1 MGMSNNVFLDAA
13 IDYASRGLAVFPLK
27 ARDKAPI
34 TAHGVH
40 EATTNFDQ
48 IKKWW
53 KRYPNANI
61 GIACGKISGGLLV
74 VDVDRKPNG
83 VDGLDSLNEWEREN
97 GELPETVRSIT
108 GTGGNHL
115 LYRIDG
121 SGKNRVNLLDGV
133 DIRSDGGYIVAPPSI
148 HPNGQAY
155 EWEYDPDEYEVAR
168 GDEIL
173 QKLLDHG
180 KKEVTENFVMPDK
193 VGKGQRNDTMYKLG
207 CSLQARNLSDS
218 VIRASMIAANEE
230 MCEPPL
236 KPAELDKIID
246 SALKH
251 EKGTRIQTPAAELE
265 LIMVPT
271 KSDGWKVRQC
281 SENVAR
287 VLLNDP
293 KVAGKIREDTFGH
306 KLIYFGQLDWRQDG
320 DNMGEWTDKDDAALK
335 SYLDIRYNL
344 RNKSDYEDGF
354 NIALLENSYNPL
366 TGYLD
371 ALEWDGK
378 PRIDTLL
385 TDYLGADPSEY
396 NSSVMRVFL
405 LGAVK
410 RAYEPGC
417 KFDYMPVLI
426 GGQGEGK
433 STFFK
438 YLSCNDA
445 WYDDN
450 FNFKNLDNKAVI
462 EAMAGKWILEMGE
475 MDTLKKDAVTADA
488 LKAFITS
495 QADRYRTP
503 FARRPEDRKRQCVFC
518 GTSNDSNFLKDRTG
532 NRRYLPIDT
541 HKDRATKDIF
551 NEKEARPEFI
561 QAIAEAVHYY
571 KQNPNKRPVLPA
583 SVEIDAMRAQADHL
597 EEDPW
602 VQLIDDYLDKTNRD
616 RVNVLCIWDEGFKQE
631 IVQQKR
637 ADVNRILTILRNDIT
652 GWHEVGKKRIE
663 GYGRGAICFER
674 DTENV
679 TEDVTLLSPSVTNG
693 TGFEPVGDNEM
704 IPF

>member
-1 MGMSNNVFLDAA
+1 MSNILLDAA

-27 ARDKAPI
+27 PRDKAPI

-48 IKKWW
+48 INKWW

-74 VDVDRKPNG
+74 VDVDRKQNG
-83 VDGLDSLNEWEREN
+83 VDGLDSLNAWEREN

-108 GTGGNHL
+108 GTGGSHL

-121 SGKNRVNLLDGV
+121 AGKNRVNLLDGV
-133 DIRSDGGYIVAPPSI
+133 DIRSDGGYIVAPPSV
-148 HPNGQAY
+148 HPNGNQY

-168 GDEIL
+168 GDETL
-173 QKLLDHG
+173 DKLLDYG
-180 KKEVTENFVMPDK
+180 KKDKSENFTMPDK
-193 VGKGQRNDTMYKLG
+193 VGKGQRNDTMYKLA
-207 CSLQARNLSDS
+207 CSLQARNLPDS
-218 VIRASMIAANEE
+218 VVFDSVRSANNSM
-230 MCEPPL
+230 CDPPL
-236 KPAELDKIID
+236 SEGELTKIIE

-251 EKGTRIQTPAAELE
+251 EKGTQLSVDTAGLD
-265 LIMVPT
+265 LLMVTT
-271 KSDGWKVRQC
+271 KQGTKVRQC
-281 SENVAR
+281 AENVAR

-293 KVAGKIREDTFGH
+293 KLSGKIKDDTFGH
-306 KLIYFGQLDWRQDG
+306 KLIYFGQLDWRRDG
-320 DNMGEWTDKDDAALK
+320 DTMGEWSDKDDAALR
-335 SYLDIRYNL
+335 SYLDIRYDL
-344 RNKSDYEDGF
+344 RNKTDYEDGF
-354 NIALLENSYNPL
+354 NMALLENEYDPL

-378 PRIDTLL
+378 PRIDHLL
-385 TDYLGADPSEY
+385 ADYLGADPSAY
-396 NSSVMRVFL
+396 NVAVMRVFL

-462 EAMAGKWILEMGE
+462 ESMSGRWILEMGE

-495 QADRYRTP
+495 QSDRYRTP

-518 GTSNDSNFLKDRTG
+518 GTSNDANFLKDRTG

-541 HKDRATKDIF
+541 HKERATKDIF
-551 NEKEARPEFI
+551 NEAEARPEFI
-561 QAIAEAVHYY
+561 QAIAEAVHDY
-571 KQNPNKRPVLPA
+571 KQNPNALPVLPNHVA
-583 SVEIDAMRAQADHL
+583 ADAMKAQTEHL

-602 VQLIDDYLDKTNRD
+602 VQLIDDYLHRTSRD
-616 RVNVLCIWDEGFKQE
+616 RVNVLCIWDEGFKQD
-631 IVQQKR
+631 VVLQKR
-637 ADVNRILTILRNDIT
+637 ADVNRILTIMRNDIE
-652 GWHEVGKKRIE
+652 GWHEVGKKRIDD
-663 GYGRGAICFER
+663 YGRGAICFER
-674 DTENV
+674 DTEQLQTV
-679 TEDVTLLSPSVTNG
+679 TPTVTNG
-693 TGFEPVGDNEM
+693 TGFESVGDTEL

>member
-1 MGMSNNVFLDAA
+1 MSNILLDAA

-27 ARDKAPI
+27 PRDKAPI

-48 IKKWW
+48 INKWW

-74 VDVDRKPNG
+74 VDVDRKQNG
-83 VDGLDSLNEWEREN
+83 VDGLDSLNAWEREN

-108 GTGGNHL
+108 GTGGSHL

-121 SGKNRVNLLDGV
+121 AGKNRVNLLDGV
-133 DIRSDGGYIVAPPSI
+133 DIRSDGGYIVAPPSV
-148 HPNGQAY
+148 HPNGNQY

-168 GDEIL
+168 GDETL
-173 QKLLDHG
+173 DKLLDYG
-180 KKEVTENFVMPDK
+180 KKDKSENFTMPDK
-193 VGKGQRNDTMYKLG
+193 VGKGQRNDTMYKLA
-207 CSLQARNLSDS
+207 CSLQARNLPDS
-218 VIRASMIAANEE
+218 VVFDSVRSANNSM
-230 MCEPPL
+230 CDPPL
-236 KPAELDKIID
+236 SEGELTKIIE

-251 EKGTRIQTPAAELE
+251 EKGTQLSVDTAGLD
-265 LIMVPT
+265 LLMVTT
-271 KSDGWKVRQC
+271 KQGTKVRQC
-281 SENVAR
+281 AENVAR

-293 KVAGKIREDTFGH
+293 KLSGKIKDDTFGH
-306 KLIYFGQLDWRQDG
+306 KLIYFGQLDWRRDG
-320 DNMGEWTDKDDAALK
+320 DTMGEWSDKDDAALR
-335 SYLDIRYNL
+335 SYLDIRYDL
-344 RNKSDYEDGF
+344 RNKTDYEDGF
-354 NIALLENSYNPL
+354 NMALLENEYDPL

-378 PRIDTLL
+378 PRIDHLL
-385 TDYLGADPSEY
+385 TDYLGADPSAY
-396 NSSVMRVFL
+396 NVAVMRVFL

-462 EAMAGKWILEMGE
+462 ESMSGRWILEMGE

-495 QADRYRTP
+495 QSDRYRTP

-518 GTSNDSNFLKDRTG
+518 GTSNDANFLKDRTG

-541 HKDRATKDIF
+541 HKERATKDIF
-551 NEKEARPEFI
+551 NEAEARPEFI
-561 QAIAEAVHYY
+561 QAIAEAVHDY
-571 KQNPNKRPVLPA
+571 KQNPNALPVLPNHVA
-583 SVEIDAMRAQADHL
+583 ADAMKAQTEHL

-602 VQLIDDYLDKTNRD
+602 VQLIDDYLHRTSRD
-616 RVNVLCIWDEGFKQE
+616 RVNVLCIWDEGFKQD
-631 IVQQKR
+631 VVLQKR
-637 ADVNRILTILRNDIT
+637 ADVNRILTIMRNDIE
-652 GWHEVGKKRIE
+652 GWHEVGKKRIDD
-663 GYGRGAICFER
+663 YGRGAICFER
-674 DTENV
+674 DTEQLQTV
-679 TEDVTLLSPSVTNG
+679 TPTVTNG
-693 TGFEPVGDNEM
+693 TGFESVGDTEL

>member
-1 MGMSNNVFLDAA
+1 M
-13 IDYASRGLAVFPLK
+13 
-27 ARDKAPI
+27 
-34 TAHGVH
+34 
-40 EATTNFDQ
+40 
-48 IKKWW
+48 
-53 KRYPNANI
+53 
-61 GIACGKISGGLLV
+61 
-74 VDVDRKPNG
+74 
-83 VDGLDSLNEWEREN
+83 
-97 GELPETVRSIT
+97 
-108 GTGGNHL
+108 

-121 SGKNRVNLLDGV
+121 VGKNRVNLLDGV

-148 HPNGQAY
+148 HPNGSKY

-168 GDEIL
+168 GDETL
-173 QKLLDHG
+173 DKLLDYG
-180 KKEVTENFVMPDK
+180 KKEKVENFTMPNK
-193 VGKGQRNDTMYKLG
+193 VGKGQRNDTMYKLA
-207 CSLQARNLSDS
+207 CSLQARNLPDA
-218 VIRASMIAANEE
+218 VIKASMTSANNE
-230 MCEPPL
+230 MCNPPL
-236 KPAELDKIID
+236 SEEELSKVIE

-251 EKGTRIQTPAAELE
+251 DKGTQLQTVTDQLD
-265 LIMVPT
+265 LLTVTDKNGNT
-271 KSDGWKVRQC
+271 KIRQC
-281 SENVAR
+281 AENVAR

-293 KVAGKIREDTFGH
+293 KLSGKIKDDTFGH

-320 DNMGEWTDKDDAALK
+320 DTMGEWSDKDDAALR

-354 NIALLENSYNPL
+354 NMALLENEYDPL

-378 PRIDTLL
+378 PRIDHLL
-385 TDYLGADPSEY
+385 TDYLGADPTAY
-396 NSSVMRVFL
+396 NVAVMRVFL

-462 EAMAGKWILEMGE
+462 ESMSGRWILEMGE

-495 QADRYRTP
+495 QSDRYRTP
-503 FARRPEDRKRQCVFC
+503 FARRPEDRKRHCVFC
-518 GTSNDSNFLKDRTG
+518 GTSNDANFLKDRTG

-551 NEKEARPEFI
+551 NEAEARPEFV
-561 QAIAEAVHYY
+561 QAIAEAVHNY
-571 KQNPNKRPVLPA
+571 KQNPNALPVLPNHVA
-583 SVEIDAMRAQADHL
+583 ADAMKAQTGHL

-602 VQLIDDYLDKTNRD
+602 VQLIDDYLSRTARD

-631 IVQQKR
+631 AVLQKR
-637 ADVNRILTILRNDIT
+637 ADVNRILTIMRNDIE
-652 GWHEVGKKRIE
+652 GWHEVGKKRIDD
-663 GYGRGAICFER
+663 YGRGAICFER
-674 DTENV
+674 DTERLQTV
-679 TEDVTLLSPSVTNG
+679 TPSVTNG
-693 TGFEPVGDNEM
+693 TGFESVGDTET

>member
-1 MGMSNNVFLDAA
+1 MNNFLDAA

-27 ARDKAPI
+27 PKDKAPI

-40 EATTNFDQ
+40 EATTNLETIQ
-48 IKKWW
+48 KWW
-53 KRYPNANI
+53 RKYPNANI

-83 VDGLDSLNEWEREN
+83 VDGLDSLNAWEREN

-108 GTGGNHL
+108 GSGGCHIFF
-115 LYRIDG
+115 RIDRPE
-121 SGKNRVNLLDGV
+121 KNRVNLLEGV

-148 HPNGQAY
+148 HNNGNQY
-155 EWEYDPDEYEVAR
+155 EWEYDPDEYEVAH

-173 QKLLDHG
+173 DKLLKCG
-180 KKEVTENFVMPDK
+180 KKDKTDQFTMPDK
-193 VGKGQRNDTMYKLG
+193 VGKGQRNDTMYKLA
-207 CSLQARNLSDS
+207 CSLQARNLPDA
-218 VIRASMIAANEE
+218 VIKASMSAANTE
-230 MCEPPL
+230 MCDPPL
-236 KPAELDKIID
+236 SPSELDKIVD
-246 SALKH
+246 SALRH
-251 EKGTRIQTPAAELE
+251 EKGTPNQLQTSSVEL
-265 LIMVPT
+265 LTITDKNGNT
-271 KSDGWKVRQC
+271 KIRQC
-281 SENVAR
+281 AENVAR
-287 VLLNDP
+287 VILNDP
-293 KVAGKIREDTFGH
+293 AVSEKIKDDTFGH
-306 KLIYFGQLDWRQDG
+306 RLIYLGQLEWRQDG
-320 DNMGEWTDKDDAALK
+320 DTLGDWTDMDDAALR

-344 RNKSDYEDGF
+344 RNKTDYEDGF
-354 NIALLENSYNPL
+354 NMALLENRYDPL
-366 TGYLD
+366 VGYLD

-378 PRIDTLL
+378 PRIDSLL

-396 NSSVMRVFL
+396 NIAVMRTFL
-405 LGAVK
+405 QGAVH
-410 RAYEPGC
+410 RAYNPGC

-462 EAMAGKWILEMGE
+462 EAMSGKWILEMGE

-495 QADRYRTP
+495 QSDRYRTP

-518 GTSNDSNFLKDRTG
+518 GTSNDANFLKDRTG

-541 HKDRATKDIF
+541 HKTKATKDIF
-551 NEKEARPEFI
+551 NEQEARPEFI
-561 QAIAEAVHYY
+561 QAIAEAVHIY
-571 KQNPNKRPVLPA
+571 KQDPSKPPVLPKNVA
-583 SVEIDAMRAQADHL
+583 LDAIKAQSEHL

-602 VQLIDDYLDKTNRD
+602 VQLIDDYLSKTNRD
-616 RVNVLCIWDEGFKQE
+616 RVNVLCIWEEGFNQDS
-631 IVQQKR
+631 VMQKR
-637 ADVNRILTILRNDIT
+637 ADVNRMLTILRNDIK
-652 GWHEVGKKRIE
+652 GWHEVGKKRIDD
-663 GYGRGAICFER
+663 YGRGAICFER
-674 DTENV
+674 DTEEHQEV
-679 TEDVTLLSPSVTNG
+679 APSVTNG
-693 TGFEPVGDNEM
+693 TGFEPVGDNIE

>member
-1 MGMSNNVFLDAA
+1 MSNILLDAA

-27 ARDKAPI
+27 PRDKAPI

-48 IKKWW
+48 INKWW

-74 VDVDRKPNG
+74 VDVDRKQNG
-83 VDGLDSLNEWEREN
+83 VDGLDSLNAWEREN

-108 GTGGNHL
+108 GTGGSHL

-121 SGKNRVNLLDGV
+121 AGKNRVNLLDGV
-133 DIRSDGGYIVAPPSI
+133 DIRSDGGYIVAPPSV
-148 HPNGQAY
+148 HPNGNQY
-155 EWEYDPDEYEVAR
+155 EWEYDPDEYEVAK
-168 GDEIL
+168 GDETL
-173 QKLLDHG
+173 DKLLDYG
-180 KKEVTENFVMPDK
+180 KKDKSENFTMPDK
-193 VGKGQRNDTMYKLG
+193 VGKGQRNDTMYKLA
-207 CSLQARNLSDS
+207 CSLQARNLPDS
-218 VIRASMIAANEE
+218 VIFDSVRSANNSM
-230 MCEPPL
+230 CDPPL
-236 KPAELDKIID
+236 PEGELTKIVE

-251 EKGTRIQTPAAELE
+251 EKGTQLSVDTAGLD
-265 LIMVPT
+265 LLMVTT
-271 KSDGWKVRQC
+271 KQGTKVRQC
-281 SENVAR
+281 AENVAR

-293 KVAGKIREDTFGH
+293 KLSGKIKDDTFGH
-306 KLIYFGQLDWRQDG
+306 KLIYFGQLDWRRDG
-320 DNMGEWTDKDDAALK
+320 DTMGEWSDKDDAALR
-335 SYLDIRYNL
+335 SYLDIRYDL
-344 RNKSDYEDGF
+344 RNKTDYEDGF
-354 NIALLENSYNPL
+354 NMALLENEYDPL

-378 PRIDTLL
+378 PRIDHLL
-385 TDYLGADPSEY
+385 TDYLGADPSAY
-396 NSSVMRVFL
+396 NVAVMRVFL

-462 EAMAGKWILEMGE
+462 ESMSGRWILEMGE

-495 QADRYRTP
+495 QSDRYRTP

-518 GTSNDSNFLKDRTG
+518 GTSNDANFLKDRTG

-551 NEKEARPEFI
+551 NEAEARPEFI
-561 QAIAEAVHYY
+561 QAIAEAVHDY
-571 KQNPNKRPVLPA
+571 KQNPSALPVLPNHVA
-583 SVEIDAMRAQADHL
+583 ADAMKAQTEHL

-602 VQLIDDYLDKTNRD
+602 VQLIDDYLHRTSRD
-616 RVNVLCIWDEGFKQE
+616 RVNVLCIWDEGFKQD
-631 IVQQKR
+631 VVLQKR
-637 ADVNRILTILRNDIT
+637 ADVNRILTIMRNDIE
-652 GWHEVGKKRIE
+652 GWHEVGKKRIDD
-663 GYGRGAICFER
+663 YGRGAICFER
-674 DTENV
+674 DTEQLQTV
-679 TEDVTLLSPSVTNG
+679 TPSVTNG
-693 TGFEPVGDNEM
+693 TGFESVGDTEL

>member
-1 MGMSNNVFLDAA
+1 MSNILLDAA

-27 ARDKAPI
+27 PRDKAPI

-48 IKKWW
+48 INKWW

-74 VDVDRKPNG
+74 VDVDRKQNG
-83 VDGLDSLNEWEREN
+83 VDGLDSLNAWEREN

-108 GTGGNHL
+108 GTGGSHL

-121 SGKNRVNLLDGV
+121 AGKNRVNLLDGV

-148 HPNGQAY
+148 HPNGNKY
-155 EWEYDPDEYEVAR
+155 EWEYDPDEYEVAN
-168 GDEIL
+168 GNETLD
-173 QKLLDHG
+173 KLLDFG
-180 KKEVTENFVMPDK
+180 KKDKAENFTMPDK
-193 VGKGQRNDTMYKLG
+193 VGKGQRNDTMYKLA
-207 CSLQARNLSDS
+207 CSLQARNLPDAVVFDS
-218 VIRASMIAANEE
+218 VRSANNSM
-230 MCEPPL
+230 CDPPL
-236 KPAELDKIID
+236 SDAELSKIIE

-251 EKGTRIQTPAAELE
+251 EKGTQLSVNTAGLD
-265 LIMVPT
+265 LLMVTT
-271 KSDGWKVRQC
+271 KQGTKVRQC
-281 SENVAR
+281 AENVAR
-287 VLLNDP
+287 VILNDP
-293 KVAGKIREDTFGH
+293 KLSGKIKDDTFGH

-320 DNMGEWTDKDDAALK
+320 DTMGEWSDKDDAALR

-354 NIALLENSYNPL
+354 NMALLENEYDPL
-366 TGYLD
+366 RGYLD

-378 PRIDTLL
+378 PRIDQLL

-396 NSSVMRVFL
+396 NAAVMRVFL

-462 EAMAGKWILEMGE
+462 ESMSGRWILEMGE

-495 QADRYRTP
+495 QSDRYRTP

-518 GTSNDSNFLKDRTG
+518 GTSNDANFLKDRTG

-541 HKDRATKDIF
+541 RKDRATKDIF
-551 NEKEARPEFI
+551 NEAEARPEFI
-561 QAIAEAVHYY
+561 QAVAEAVHNY
-571 KQNPNKRPVLPA
+571 KQNPNALPVLPNHVA
-583 SVEIDAMRAQADHL
+583 ADAMKAQTEHL

-602 VQLIDDYLDKTNRD
+602 VQLIDDYLHRTARD
-616 RVNVLCIWDEGFKQE
+616 RVNVLCIWDEGFKQDA
-631 IVQQKR
+631 VLQKR
-637 ADVNRILTILRNDIT
+637 ADVNRILTIMRNDIS
-652 GWHEVGKKRIE
+652 GWHEVGKKRIDD
-663 GYGRGAICFER
+663 YGRGAICFER
-674 DTENV
+674 DTEQLQTVTPTV
-679 TEDVTLLSPSVTNG
+679 TEN
-693 TGFEPVGDNEM
+693 TGFEPVGDIET

>member
-1 MGMSNNVFLDAA
+1 MSNILLDAA

-27 ARDKAPI
+27 PRDKAPI

-48 IKKWW
+48 INKWW

-74 VDVDRKPNG
+74 VDVDRKQNG
-83 VDGLDSLNEWEREN
+83 VDGLDSLNAWEREN

-108 GTGGNHL
+108 GTGGSHL

-121 SGKNRVNLLDGV
+121 AGKNRVNLLDGV
-133 DIRSDGGYIVAPPSI
+133 DIRSDGGYIVAPPSV
-148 HPNGQAY
+148 HPNGNQY

-168 GDEIL
+168 GDETL
-173 QKLLDHG
+173 DKLLDYG
-180 KKEVTENFVMPDK
+180 KKDKSENFTMPDK
-193 VGKGQRNDTMYKLG
+193 VGKGQRNDTMYKLA
-207 CSLQARNLSDS
+207 CSLQARNLPDS
-218 VIRASMIAANEE
+218 VVFDSVRSANNSM
-230 MCEPPL
+230 CDPPL
-236 KPAELDKIID
+236 SEGELTKIIE

-251 EKGTRIQTPAAELE
+251 EKGTQLSVDTAGLD
-265 LIMVPT
+265 LLMVTT
-271 KSDGWKVRQC
+271 KQGTKVRQC
-281 SENVAR
+281 AENVAR

-293 KVAGKIREDTFGH
+293 KLSGKIKDDTFGH
-306 KLIYFGQLDWRQDG
+306 KLIYFGQLDWRRDG
-320 DNMGEWTDKDDAALK
+320 DTMGEWSDKDDAALR
-335 SYLDIRYNL
+335 SYLDIRYDL
-344 RNKSDYEDGF
+344 RNKTDYEDGF
-354 NIALLENSYNPL
+354 NMALLENEYDPL

-378 PRIDTLL
+378 PRIDRLL
-385 TDYLGADPSEY
+385 TDYLGADPSAY
-396 NSSVMRVFL
+396 NVAVMRVFL

-462 EAMAGKWILEMGE
+462 ESMSGRWILEMGE

-495 QADRYRTP
+495 QSDRYRTP

-518 GTSNDSNFLKDRTG
+518 GTSNDANFLKDRTG

-541 HKDRATKDIF
+541 HKERATKDIF
-551 NEKEARPEFI
+551 NEAEARPEFI
-561 QAIAEAVHYY
+561 QAIAEAVHDY
-571 KQNPNKRPVLPA
+571 KQNPNALPVLPNHVA
-583 SVEIDAMRAQADHL
+583 ADAMKAQTEHL

-602 VQLIDDYLDKTNRD
+602 VQLIDDYLHRTSRD
-616 RVNVLCIWDEGFKQE
+616 RVNVLCIWDEGFKQD
-631 IVQQKR
+631 VVLQKR
-637 ADVNRILTILRNDIT
+637 ADVNRILTIMRNDIE
-652 GWHEVGKKRIE
+652 GWHEVGKKRIDD
-663 GYGRGAICFER
+663 YGRGAICFER
-674 DTENV
+674 DTEQLQTV
-679 TEDVTLLSPSVTNG
+679 TPTVTNG
-693 TGFEPVGDNEM
+693 TGFESVGDTEL

>member
-1 MGMSNNVFLDAA
+1 MSNILLDAA

-27 ARDKAPI
+27 PRDKAPI

-48 IKKWW
+48 INKWW

-74 VDVDRKPNG
+74 VDVDRKQNG

-108 GTGGNHL
+108 GTGGSHL

-121 SGKNRVNLLDGV
+121 AGKNRVNLLDGV

-148 HPNGQAY
+148 HPNGNKY
-155 EWEYDPDEYEVAR
+155 EWEYDPDEYEVAK
-168 GDEIL
+168 GNETLD
-173 QKLLDHG
+173 KLLDFG
-180 KKEVTENFVMPDK
+180 KKGKAENFTMPDK
-193 VGKGQRNDTMYKLG
+193 VGKGQRNDTMYKLA
-207 CSLQARNLSDS
+207 CSLQARNLPDAVVFDS
-218 VIRASMIAANEE
+218 VRSANNSM
-230 MCEPPL
+230 CDPPL
-236 KPAELDKIID
+236 SDAELSKIIE

-251 EKGTRIQTPAAELE
+251 DKGTQLQTMADQLD
-265 LIMVPT
+265 LLTVTDKNGNRKI
-271 KSDGWKVRQC
+271 RQC
-281 SENVAR
+281 AENVAR
-287 VLLNDP
+287 VILNDP
-293 KVAGKIREDTFGH
+293 KLSGKIKDDAFGH

-320 DNMGEWTDKDDAALK
+320 DTMGEWSDKDDAALR

-354 NIALLENSYNPL
+354 NMALLENEYDPL
-366 TGYLD
+366 RGYLD

-378 PRIDTLL
+378 PRIGHLL

-396 NSSVMRVFL
+396 NAAVMRVFL

-462 EAMAGKWILEMGE
+462 ESMSGRWILEMGE

-495 QADRYRTP
+495 QSDRYRTP

-518 GTSNDSNFLKDRTG
+518 GTSNDANFLKDRTG

-551 NEKEARPEFI
+551 NEAEARPEFI
-561 QAIAEAVHYY
+561 QAIAEAVHNY
-571 KQNPNKRPVLPA
+571 KQNPNALPVLPNHVA
-583 SVEIDAMRAQADHL
+583 VDAMKAQTEH
-597 EEDPW
+597 
-602 VQLIDDYLDKTNRD
+602 R
-616 RVNVLCIWDEGFKQE
+616 E
-631 IVQQKR
+631 IPR
-637 ADVNRILTILRNDIT
+637 R
-652 GWHEVGKKRIE
+652 
-663 GYGRGAICFER
+663 
-674 DTENV
+674 
-679 TEDVTLLSPSVTNG
+679 
-693 TGFEPVGDNEM
+693 
-704 IPF
+704 

>member
-1 MGMSNNVFLDAA
+1 MSNILLDAA

-27 ARDKAPI
+27 PRDKAPI

-48 IKKWW
+48 INKWW

-74 VDVDRKPNG
+74 VDVDRKQNG
-83 VDGLDSLNEWEREN
+83 VDGLDSLNAWEREN

-108 GTGGNHL
+108 GTGGSHL

-121 SGKNRVNLLDGV
+121 AGKNRVNLLDGV
-133 DIRSDGGYIVAPPSI
+133 DIRSDGGYIVAPPSV
-148 HPNGQAY
+148 HPNGNQY
-155 EWEYDPDEYEVAR
+155 EWEYDPDEYEVAK
-168 GDEIL
+168 GDETL
-173 QKLLDHG
+173 DKLLDYG
-180 KKEVTENFVMPDK
+180 KKDKSENFTMPDK
-193 VGKGQRNDTMYKLG
+193 VGKGQRNDTMYKLA
-207 CSLQARNLSDS
+207 CSLQARNLPDS
-218 VIRASMIAANEE
+218 VVFDSVRSANNSV
-230 MCEPPL
+230 CDPPL
-236 KPAELDKIID
+236 PEGELTKIIE

-251 EKGTRIQTPAAELE
+251 EKGTQLSVDTAGLD
-265 LIMVPT
+265 LLMVTT
-271 KSDGWKVRQC
+271 KQGTKVRQC
-281 SENVAR
+281 AENVAR

-293 KVAGKIREDTFGH
+293 KLSGKIKDDTFGH

-320 DNMGEWTDKDDAALK
+320 DTMGEWSDKDDAALR

-354 NIALLENSYNPL
+354 NMALLENEFDPL
-366 TGYLD
+366 KGYLD

-378 PRIDTLL
+378 PRIDHLL
-385 TDYLGADPSEY
+385 TDYLGADPTAY
-396 NSSVMRVFL
+396 NVAVMRVFL

-450 FNFKNLDNKAVI
+450 FNFKNLDNKAII
-462 EAMAGKWILEMGE
+462 ESMSGRWILEMGE

-495 QADRYRTP
+495 QSDRYRTP

-518 GTSNDSNFLKDRTG
+518 GTSNDANFLKDRTG

-551 NEKEARPEFI
+551 NEAEARPEFV
-561 QAIAEAVHYY
+561 QAIAEAVHNY
-571 KQNPNKRPVLPA
+571 KRDPNALPVLPNHVA
-583 SVEIDAMRAQADHL
+583 ADAMKAQTEHL

-602 VQLIDDYLDKTNRD
+602 VQLIDDYLHRTARD
-616 RVNVLCIWDEGFKQE
+616 RVNVLCIWDEGFKQDA
-631 IVQQKR
+631 VLQKR
-637 ADVNRILTILRNDIT
+637 ADVNRILTIMRNDIS
-652 GWHEVGKKRIE
+652 GWHEVGKKRIDD
-663 GYGRGAICFER
+663 YGRGAICFER
-674 DTENV
+674 DTERLQTV
-679 TEDVTLLSPSVTNG
+679 TPSVTNG
-693 TGFEPVGDNEM
+693 TGFESVGDTET

>member
-1 MGMSNNVFLDAA
+1 MSNILLDAA
-13 IDYASRGLAVFPLK
+13 IDYASKGLAVFPLK
-27 ARDKAPI
+27 PREKAPI

-48 IKKWW
+48 INKWW
-53 KRYPNANI
+53 SRYPNANI

-108 GTGGNHL
+108 GTDGSHL
-115 LYRIDG
+115 LYRING
-121 SGKNRVNLLDGV
+121 AGKNRVNLLAGV

-148 HPNGQAY
+148 HPNGRTYQ
-155 EWEYDPDEYEVAR
+155 WEYDPDEYEIAQ
-168 GDEIL
+168 GGTIL
-173 QKLLDHG
+173 NKLLDYG
-180 KKEVTENFVMPDK
+180 KKDKADNFTLPDK
-193 VGKGQRNDTMYKLG
+193 VGKGQRNDSMYKLA
-207 CSLQARNLSDS
+207 CSYQAKNLPDEVIILSMRIANEKMCDPPLSDS
-218 VIRASMIAANEE
+218 
-230 MCEPPL
+230 
-236 KPAELDKIID
+236 ELDKIID

-251 EKGTRIQTPAAELE
+251 DKGTQLQALANELD

-271 KSDGWKVRQC
+271 KDGGQKIRQC
-281 SENVAR
+281 AENVAR
-287 VLLNDP
+287 VILGDP
-293 KVAGKIREDTFGH
+293 LVAGKIKDDKFGH
-306 KLIYFGQLDWRQDG
+306 KLIYLGQLDWRKEG
-320 DNMGEWTDKDDAALK
+320 DTMGEWSDMDDSALIN
-335 SYLDIRYNL
+335 YLDMRYNL
-344 RNKSDYEDGF
+344 RNDKDYTNGF
-354 NIALLENSYNPL
+354 NIALLENSYDPL
-366 TGYLD
+366 VGYLD

-396 NSSVMRVFL
+396 NTAVMRVFL
-405 LGAVK
+405 LGAVR

-426 GGQGEGK
+426 GNQGEGK

-438 YLSCNDA
+438 YLACNEA

-462 EAMAGKWILEMGE
+462 EAMSGKWILEMGE

-495 QADRYRTP
+495 QSDRYRTP

-518 GTSNDSNFLKDRTG
+518 GTSNDANFLKDRTG
-532 NRRYLPIDT
+532 NRRYLPVDT
-541 HKDRATKDIF
+541 HKDRATMDIF
-551 NEKEARPEFI
+551 DEKTARPEFI
-561 QAIAEAVHYY
+561 QAVAEAVHYY
-571 KQNPNKRPVLPA
+571 KMDPNKIPVLPKN
-583 SVEIDAMRAQADHL
+583 VEADAMKAQTDHL

-602 VQLIDDYLDKTNRD
+602 VQLIDEYLHKTARD
-616 RVNVLCIWDEGFKQE
+616 RVNVLCIWDEGFKQD
-631 IVQQKR
+631 VVLQKR
-637 ADVNRILTILRNDIT
+637 ADVNRILTIMRNDIT
-652 GWHEVGKKRIE
+652 GWHEVGKKRID

-674 DTENV
+674 DTEELQTV
-679 TEDVTLLSPSVTNG
+679 TPSVTNG
-693 TGFEPVGDNEM
+693 TGFEAVGDTEL